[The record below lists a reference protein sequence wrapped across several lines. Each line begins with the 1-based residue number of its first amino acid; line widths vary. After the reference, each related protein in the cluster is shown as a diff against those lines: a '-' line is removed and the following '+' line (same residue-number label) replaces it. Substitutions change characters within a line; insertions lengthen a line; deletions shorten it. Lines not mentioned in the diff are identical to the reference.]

1 MSRLQQPESG
11 VGPPRPDLL
20 RLPGCYPV
28 QADTW
33 LLADTMTELGIA
45 RGARVLD
52 LCTGTGALAV
62 AAALDGA
69 AEVTAVDL
77 SFRSSATAWFNAR
90 RHGVPVTVLRGD
102 LFDALGSTGDFDLV
116 LANPPYVP
124 SFASRSTRHRL
135 GRCWDGGPDG
145 RLLLDRICREAF
157 DHVAPGGSLLL
168 VQSDVADVAATLSGL
183 EARGFAVEAVRSEP
197 EPFGPVMRS
206 RAAAMRRRGLIGAQQ
221 QDERLVVVRAVRTAV
236 ADGVEDLGSAKVEAD
251 ELEATA

>member
-11 VGPPRPDLL
+11 VGPPRLELL

-33 LLADTMTELGIA
+33 LLADAMTELGIA

-62 AAALDGA
+62 AAALAGA

-77 SFRSSATAWFNAR
+77 SFRSSAAAWFNAR
-90 RHGVPVTVLRGD
+90 RHGAPVTVRRGD
-102 LFDALGSTGDFDLV
+102 LFDALGTTGDFDLV
-116 LANPPYVP
+116 VANPPYVP
-124 SFASRSTRHRL
+124 SFASRSSRHRL
-135 GRCWDGGPDG
+135 DRCWDGGPDG

-168 VQSDVADVAATLSGL
+168 VQSDVADVDATLSGL
-183 EARGFAVEAVRSEP
+183 AARGFAVEVVRSEP
-197 EPFGPVMRS
+197 EPFGPVMRA
-206 RAAAMRRRGLIGAQQ
+206 RAARMRRLGLVADGQ
-221 QDERLVVVRAVRTAV
+221 EVEELVVVRAVRPEVGT
-236 ADGVEDLGSAKVEAD
+236 LS
-251 ELEATA
+251 LEATA